1 MEKAYIIIAYDGT
14 EVIDATP
21 QAEIRLANM
30 EYMLERKARQEK
42 RAKKSIKKRLAAICG
57 LF

>member
-42 RAKKSIKKRLAAICG
+42 RAKKCVRRSFKAMCG
-57 LF
+57 L